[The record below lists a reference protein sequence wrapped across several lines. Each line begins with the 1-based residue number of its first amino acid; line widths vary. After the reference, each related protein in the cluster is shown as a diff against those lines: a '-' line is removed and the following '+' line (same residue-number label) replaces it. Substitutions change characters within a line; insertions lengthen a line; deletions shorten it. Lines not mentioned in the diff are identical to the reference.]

1 MKCKTCGAVFPSN
14 SKLFDHI
21 KLTGHAAAKTG

>member
-1 MKCKTCGAVFPSN
+1 MKCKTCGAIFPSK

-21 KLTGHAAAKTG
+21 KQSGHAATKY